1 MTDVF
6 GTELGSLLSATLQ
19 SICVSSV
26 KYGADPQV
34 LWLFNGG
41 KAAMC
46 ITLSAV
52 FLFIQ
57 CCMSMSNAGERTYV
71 PHGPYVKCSFL

>member
-1 MTDVF
+1 M
-6 GTELGSLLSATLQ
+6 
-19 SICVSSV
+19 CVT
-26 KYGADPQV
+26 
-34 LWLFNGG
+34 
-41 KAAMC
+41 
-46 ITLSAV
+46 ISAV